1 MKRKHKRPPSRSE
14 ADKARTLEY
23 RLENLALI
31 CSRVEI
37 RMSDSFVY
45 EVWGQL
51 RHGPRRLGL
60 LRLGA
65 ARLDLRAAVGQA
77 LVTAVELER
86 SYLPHVSSELTE
98 AIAGHMSDEDIRAA
112 SAVLVGNTNH
122 ATQHT

>member
-1 MKRKHKRPPSRSE
+1 
-14 ADKARTLEY
+14 
-23 RLENLALI
+23 
-31 CSRVEI
+31 
-37 RMSDSFVY
+37 MSDSFVY

-86 SYLPHVSSELTE
+86 SYLPHLSSELTE